1 MIVALD
7 LLPRVVVTG
16 NKQSGMLEIF
26 LMNKNSKFD
35 ERSFQCSWSMT
46 KKFASDLVPGG
57 FSFQ

>member
-35 ERSFQCSWSMT
+35 ERSFQCSSSMT
-46 KKFASDLVPGG
+46 IITYEKNSMFMNV
-57 FSFQ
+57 FI